1 MDDTEQPEPRK
12 RTGRRPGSPDTRGQI
27 LDVAMRAFTKDGY
40 EKTSVRAV
48 AREAGV
54 DPALVHK
61 FFGDKQQLFIAA
73 IRMSFNPL
81 DVIDRVG
88 QSDPETLG
96 PRIIVNALTVWET
109 RWGRTWLSSLQRMPG
124 VIPAVVG
131 FLNPMLTEVAI
142 NRLKVSRA
150 EAQLR
155 AGLIESQI
163 AGLLVLR
170 YIAEIEPLASMSRDE
185 LTRIYG
191 PVLQHYI
198 TGDVLGRRAK

>member
-1 MDDTEQPEPRK
+1 
-12 RTGRRPGSPDTRGQI
+12 
-27 LDVAMRAFTKDGY
+27 
-40 EKTSVRAV
+40 
-48 AREAGV
+48 
-54 DPALVHK
+54 
-61 FFGDKQQLFIAA
+61 
-73 IRMSFNPL
+73 
-81 DVIDRVG
+81 
-88 QSDPETLG
+88 
-96 PRIIVNALTVWET
+96 
-109 RWGRTWLSSLQRMPG
+109 MPG